1 MTSIGFL
8 CLVFG
13 IVLLNI
19 SNNDFTDGLFGI
31 MTLTGLTLMVSGI
44 AIKLWEV
51 MP

>member
-13 IVLLNI
+13 IVLLNL
-19 SNNDFTDGLFGI
+19 SDSEFLDSVFGI
-31 MTLTGLTLMVSGI
+31 LSLSGMTMMVAGI